1 MPFIKRSNIS
11 YLTDNYENL
20 YEQNAELINNINI
33 PIKCIKM
40 NLYKPERI
48 IQNTKL
54 LYQSILH
61 TNLLVLNDKIS
72 KLQEKLNEKNK
83 RIIRII
89 IYIHL
94 NHKTAYIRFIIN

>member
-11 YLTDNYENL
+11 YLTDNYDNL

-33 PIKCIKM
+33 PIKCVKM

-54 LYQSILH
+54 LYQSIFSTKYPSSYH
-61 TNLLVLNDKIS
+61 MLLWLC
-72 KLQEKLNEKNK
+72 
-83 RIIRII
+83 
-89 IYIHL
+89 
-94 NHKTAYIRFIIN
+94 RFITSTY